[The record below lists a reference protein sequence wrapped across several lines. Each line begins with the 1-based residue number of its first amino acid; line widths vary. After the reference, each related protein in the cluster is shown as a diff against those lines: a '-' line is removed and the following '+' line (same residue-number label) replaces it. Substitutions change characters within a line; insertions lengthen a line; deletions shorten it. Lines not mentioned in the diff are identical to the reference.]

1 MRDKIILITGAA
13 GEIGQALI
21 KEIAQKEPKK
31 ILTLDLAELPAECAE
46 YSQHIQ
52 GSILDEELLK
62 KLAESYE
69 IDVIFHL
76 AAMLSTSAEFVPG
89 MAHRV
94 NVDGTL
100 LLLEIAAEQ
109 SQIRNQSVQFFYPSS
124 FAAYGLPD
132 LKTKAANPLVSEG
145 QWAQPT
151 TMYGINKLYGEMLGN
166 YFSQDYKQLDEN
178 RSTMIDFRALRY
190 PGLISAHTL
199 PSGGTSD
206 YGPEMLHA
214 AAKGEVYQCFVRPD
228 TTISFMAMPDAVAAM
243 LNLTQAPI
251 SALGQRTYNVTSFS
265 LSADDF
271 RNRVIAA
278 FPDAQIE
285 FSPDEKRQ
293 GIVDTWPMN
302 IDDSAAR
309 RDWKWQ
315 PEFDEARCFDEYLL
329 PNIKKRY
336 AK

>member
-1 MRDKIILITGAA
+1 MRDKVILITGAA

-21 KEIAQKEPKK
+21 REIAQKKPKK
-31 ILTLDLAELPAECAE
+31 ILTLDLAELPLELAE
-46 YSQHIQ
+46 YSEHIQ
-52 GSILDEELLK
+52 GSILDEELIK

-69 IDVIFHL
+69 IDFIFHL
-76 AAMLSTSAEFVPG
+76 AAMLSTSAEYVPG

-100 LLLEIAAEQ
+100 MLLELAAEH
-109 SQIRNQSVQFFYPSS
+109 SQRRNQPVQFLYPSS
-124 FAAYGLPD
+124 FAAYGMPD
-132 LKTKAANPLVSEG
+132 LDTKAANPLVREG
-145 QWAQPT
+145 EWANPS

-166 YFSQDYKQLDEN
+166 YFSRDYKQLEE
-178 RSTMIDFRALRY
+178 RSPTMIDFRALRY

-214 AAKGEVYQCFVRPD
+214 AAKGEAYDCFVRPD

-243 LNLTQAPI
+243 LDLTEAPR
-251 SALGQRTYNVTSFS
+251 SALGQTAYNVTSFS

-309 RDWKWQ
+309 RDWNWQ
-315 PEFDEARCFDEYLL
+315 PDYDEARCFNEYLL

-336 AK
+336 EK